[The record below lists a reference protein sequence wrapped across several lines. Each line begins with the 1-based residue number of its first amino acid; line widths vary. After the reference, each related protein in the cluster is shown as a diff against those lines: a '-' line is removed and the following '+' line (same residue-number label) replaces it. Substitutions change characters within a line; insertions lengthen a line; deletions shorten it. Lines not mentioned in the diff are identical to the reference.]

1 MKKNASSKILLSL
14 GVATLLYSSAF
25 AQEINLTE
33 SSDVGNYFE
42 ENGKDIN
49 LKNPDKYKGQDL
61 NIKMGVWDLPNDDY
75 DSADYRLNID
85 IGKNNTLSF
94 THNNGQ
100 NPAYVTNLNATA
112 KEVKTTDIVLQA
124 FAPSVINGDLTMTS
138 SGGEAI
144 TEDEKKGSGI
154 ILYNGAVEGKS
165 ANGSLT
171 INGNFTAD
179 KTLFATYGNFVKVNG
194 TANLKNSNFG
204 LMKRSYTDLEANNVV
219 MVQAK
224 DFNENILKANNN
236 AGALLLKFA
245 SDYISTDVQG
255 KDPLEAGTIIDISD
269 EDKYGDGEK
278 GLVDYKLSV
287 QNCGGNKCLVDYKLS
302 VQNCGGNKCLVIN
315 GGATAAAKD
324 KLVQLQVDI
333 DAIDK
338 LLKNEFDFSQD
349 EEWTKAKEAL
359 EKQKTELEQLKQEA
373 EKNGG
378 KIDDE
383 KYIDLVNKNSN
394 LNLSANDKASILA
407 LRSITEQLGSIGAD
421 LASREGVKLALDIK
435 KDTDN
440 TGKSVSNL
448 NSASSAVNTTM
459 NISNDVSIG
468 SRVAMLNNPFG
479 TYASKMNGLK
489 FAALDSDMR
498 PSYVNEYTNSV
509 WANAFGGA
517 NIIDGD
523 SGAMYGATIG
533 VDKQANDDVLWGTYF
548 TYANAKIKDNNLEQK
563 SDNFQLGMY
572 STINVAPQWELNL
585 KAYAQV
591 SPTKQDNVQT
601 DGAYN
606 SDYTS
611 KFLGLSANAGRVF
624 DFSDNT
630 LFIKPFAGVNYY
642 FSYTPSHTENGAI
655 AKDIDSMKNNSV
667 SVEVGAEFRKYMNE
681 NSYIFVTP
689 KIEQFVINSGDDYTA
704 NLAVN
709 NAFFTSIEANN
720 KKKTYGQIIVG
731 GNVDFTNQLSM
742 NLGFGAKQILA
753 GKVDNKN
760 ETYLSGQVGLK
771 YKF

>member
-14 GVATLLYSSAF
+14 GVATLLYSGAF
-25 AQEINLTE
+25 AEEINLAQ
-33 SSDVGNYFE
+33 SSDIGKYFE

-49 LKNPDKYKGQDL
+49 LKNPDNYKGKDL
-61 NIKMGVWDLPNDDY
+61 SIKMGIGDLPSDGY

-94 THNNGQ
+94 THNNNQ
-100 NPAYVTNLNATA
+100 EPAYVTNLNATA
-112 KEVKTTDIVLQA
+112 KEVKTTDIILQA
-124 FAPSVINGDLTMTS
+124 FAPSVINGDLTMTG
-138 SGGEAI
+138 SGKEAI

-154 ILYNGAVEGKS
+154 ILYNGAGETQS

-194 TANLKNSNFG
+194 TANLTNSNFG
-204 LMKRSYTDLEANNVV
+204 LIKRSYTDLEANNVV

-224 DFNENILKANNN
+224 DFNEDILKAKNN
-236 AGALLLKFA
+236 AGALLVKFLN
-245 SDYISTDVQG
+245 DYVSTDLHG
-255 KDPLEAGTIIDISD
+255 KDELETGAVIDISD
-269 EDKYGDGEK
+269 EEKYGDGEK

-287 QNCGGNKCLVDYKLS
+287 QNCGGNKCLV
-302 VQNCGGNKCLVIN
+302 VN

-324 KLVQLQVDI
+324 KLTQLKVDI
-333 DAIDK
+333 DTIDK
-338 LLKNEFDFSQD
+338 LLKNEFDSDQD
-349 EEWTKAKEAL
+349 EEWAKAKEAL
-359 EKQKTELEQLKQEA
+359 EKQKTELEQLKKEAQE
-373 EKNGG
+373 NGG

-394 LNLSANDKASILA
+394 LNLSANDKASILV

-421 LASREGVKLALDIK
+421 LASREGVKLALQIK

-479 TYASKMNGLK
+479 TYASKMNDLK

-498 PSYVNEYTNSV
+498 PNYVNEYTNSV

-523 SGAMYGATIG
+523 SGAMYGATVG
-533 VDKQANDDVLWGTYF
+533 VDKQANDDVLWGAYF

-591 SPTKQDNVQT
+591 SPTKQDNIQT

-630 LFIKPFAGVNYY
+630 LFIKPFAGINYY

-689 KIEQFVINSGDDYTA
+689 KIEQFVINRGDDYIA
-704 NLAVN
+704 NLAIN
-709 NAFFTSIEANN
+709 NAFFTSVEANN

-731 GNVDFTNQLSM
+731 GNIDFTNQLSM

>member
-14 GVATLLYSSAF
+14 GVATLLYSGAF
-25 AQEINLTE
+25 AQEINLAG
-33 SSDVGNYFE
+33 SSDIGKYFE

-94 THNNGQ
+94 THNNDQ
-100 NPAYVTNLNATA
+100 NPVYVTNLNATA

-124 FAPSVINGDLTMTS
+124 SAPSVINGNLTMTS
-138 SGGEAI
+138 SGGGAI

-154 ILYNGAVEGKS
+154 ILYNGNGAVEGKS

-179 KTLFATYGNFVKVNG
+179 KTLFAAYGNFVKVNG
-194 TANLKNSNFG
+194 TANLTNSNFG

-219 MVQAK
+219 IVQAK

-245 SDYISTDVQG
+245 GDYISTDVQG
-255 KDPLEAGTIIDISD
+255 KDPLEALTIIDISD

-278 GLVDYKLSV
+278 G
-287 QNCGGNKCLVDYKLS
+287 LVDYKLS

-333 DAIDK
+333 DTIDK
-338 LLKNEFDFSQD
+338 LLKNEFDSNQG
-349 EEWTKAKEAL
+349 EEWEQAKETLKKQQAELQTML
-359 EKQKTELEQLKQEA
+359 EEA
-373 EKNGG
+373 KKNGG

-383 KYIDLVNKNSN
+383 KYIDLVNKNLN

-523 SGAMYGATIG
+523 SGAMYGATVG
-533 VDKQANDDVLWGTYF
+533 VDKQANDDVLWGAYF

-591 SPTKQDNVQT
+591 SPTKQDNVQI

-709 NAFFTSIEANN
+709 NAFFTSVEANN

>member
-25 AQEINLTE
+25 AQEINLTQ
-33 SSDVGNYFE
+33 SSDIGNYFE

-61 NIKMGVWDLPNDDY
+61 NIKMGVWDLPDDY
-75 DSADYRLNID
+75 DSDDYRLNID

-94 THNNGQ
+94 THNNDQ
-100 NPAYVTNLNATA
+100 NPVYVTNLNATA

-124 FAPSVINGDLTMTS
+124 FAPSVINGNLTMTS
-138 SGGEAI
+138 SGAETI

-154 ILYNGAVEGKS
+154 ILYNGNGAVEGKS

-179 KTLFATYGNFVKVNG
+179 KTLFAAYGNFVKVNG
-194 TANLKNSNFG
+194 TANLTNSNFG

-219 MVQAK
+219 IVQAK

-245 SDYISTDVQG
+245 GDYISTDVQG
-255 KDPLEAGTIIDISD
+255 KDPLEAVTIIDISD

-278 GLVDYKLSV
+278 G
-287 QNCGGNKCLVDYKLS
+287 LVDYKLS

-333 DAIDK
+333 DTIDK
-338 LLKNEFDFSQD
+338 LLKNEFDSSQG
-349 EEWTKAKEAL
+349 EEWEQAKETLKKQQAEIQTML
-359 EKQKTELEQLKQEA
+359 EEA
-373 EKNGG
+373 KKNGG

-523 SGAMYGATIG
+523 SGAMYGATVG
-533 VDKQANDDVLWGTYF
+533 VDKQANDDVLWGAYF

-591 SPTKQDNVQT
+591 SPTKQDNVQI

-709 NAFFTSIEANN
+709 NAFFTSVEANN

>member
-25 AQEINLTE
+25 AQEINLTQ

-100 NPAYVTNLNATA
+100 NPVYVTNLNATA

-124 FAPSVINGDLTMTS
+124 SAPSVINGNLTMTS
-138 SGGEAI
+138 SGAETI

-154 ILYNGAVEGKS
+154 ILYNGNGAVEGKS

-179 KTLFATYGNFVKVNG
+179 KTLFAAYGNFVKVNG
-194 TANLKNSNFG
+194 TANLTNSNFG

-219 MVQAK
+219 IVQAK

-245 SDYISTDVQG
+245 GDYISTDVQG
-255 KDPLEAGTIIDISD
+255 KDPLEAVTIIDISD

-278 GLVDYKLSV
+278 G
-287 QNCGGNKCLVDYKLS
+287 LVDYKLS

-333 DAIDK
+333 DTIDK
-338 LLKNEFDFSQD
+338 LLKNEFDSSQG
-349 EEWTKAKEAL
+349 EEWEQAKEAL
-359 EKQKTELEQLKQEA
+359 QEQKTEFEKLQQEA
-373 EKNGG
+373 MQNGG

-383 KYIDLVNKNSN
+383 KYIDLVNKNLN

-523 SGAMYGATIG
+523 SGAMYGATVG
-533 VDKQANDDVLWGTYF
+533 VDKQANDDVLWGAYF

-591 SPTKQDNVQT
+591 SPTKQDNVQI

-709 NAFFTSIEANN
+709 NAFFTSVEANN

>member
-1 MKKNASSKILLSL
+1 MLSL

-25 AQEINLTE
+25 AQEINLTQ
-33 SSDVGNYFE
+33 SSDVGKYFE

-49 LKNPDKYKGQDL
+49 LKNPDQYKGQDL
-61 NIKMGVWDLPNDDY
+61 SIKMGVWDLPNDDY

-85 IGKNNTLSF
+85 IGKDNTLSF
-94 THNNGQ
+94 THNNKE

-124 FAPSVINGDLTMTS
+124 FAPSVINGNLTMTS
-138 SGGEAI
+138 SGAGAI

-194 TANLKNSNFG
+194 TANLTNSNFG

-224 DFNENILKANNN
+224 DFNEDILKANNN

-245 SDYISTDVQG
+245 SDYISTSVQG
-255 KDPLEAGTIIDISD
+255 KDPLEAGTALDITD
-269 EDKYGDGEK
+269 DKY
-278 GLVDYKLSV
+278 S
-287 QNCGGNKCLVDYKLS
+287 GGLVDYKLS

-315 GGATAAAKD
+315 GGATAAAK
-324 KLVQLQVDI
+324 KLTNQIAVELEAITRII
-333 DAIDK
+333 DGLD
-338 LLKNEFDFSQD
+338 NEQ
-349 EEWTKAKEAL
+349 AKEAL
-359 EKQKTELEQLKQEA
+359 QEQKTELEQLKKEA

-383 KYIDLVNKNSN
+383 KYIDLVNKNLN

-523 SGAMYGATIG
+523 SGAMYGATVG
-533 VDKQANDDVLWGTYF
+533 VDKQANDDVLWGAYF

-572 STINVAPQWELNL
+572 STINIAPQWELNL

-591 SPTKQDNVQT
+591 SPTKQDNVQI

-709 NAFFTSIEANN
+709 NAFFTSVEANN

>member
-25 AQEINLTE
+25 AQEINLTQ
-33 SSDVGNYFE
+33 SSDIGNYFE

-94 THNNGQ
+94 THNNDQ
-100 NPAYVTNLNATA
+100 NPVYVTNLNATA

-124 FAPSVINGDLTMTS
+124 SAPSVINGNLTMTS
-138 SGGEAI
+138 SGGGAI

-154 ILYNGAVEGKS
+154 ILYNGNGAVEGKS

-171 INGNFTAD
+171 INGNFAAD
-179 KTLFATYGNFVKVNG
+179 KTLFAAYGNFVKVNG
-194 TANLKNSNFG
+194 TANLTNSNFG

-219 MVQAK
+219 IVQAK

-245 SDYISTDVQG
+245 GDYISTDVQG
-255 KDPLEAGTIIDISD
+255 KDPLEAATIIDISD

-278 GLVDYKLSV
+278 G
-287 QNCGGNKCLVDYKLS
+287 LVDYKLS

-333 DAIDK
+333 DTIDK
-338 LLKNEFDFSQD
+338 LLKNEFDSSQG
-349 EEWTKAKEAL
+349 EEWEQAKETLKKQQAEIQTML
-359 EKQKTELEQLKQEA
+359 EEA
-373 EKNGG
+373 KKNGG

-523 SGAMYGATIG
+523 SGAMYGATVG
-533 VDKQANDDVLWGTYF
+533 VDKQANDDVLWGAYF

-591 SPTKQDNVQT
+591 SPTKQDNVQI

-624 DFSDNT
+624 DLSDNT

-655 AKDIDSMKNNSV
+655 AKDINSMKNNSV

-709 NAFFTSIEANN
+709 NAFFTSVEANN

>member
-1 MKKNASSKILLSL
+1 MLSL

-25 AQEINLTE
+25 AQEINLTQ

-61 NIKMGVWDLPNDDY
+61 SIKMGVWDLPNDDY
-75 DSADYRLNID
+75 DSDDYRLNID

-100 NPAYVTNLNATA
+100 NPVYVTNLNATA

-124 FAPSVINGDLTMTS
+124 FAPSVINGNLTMTS
-138 SGGEAI
+138 SGAETI

-154 ILYNGAVEGKS
+154 ILYNGNGAVEGKS

-179 KTLFATYGNFVKVNG
+179 KTLFAAYGNFVKVNG
-194 TANLKNSNFG
+194 TANLTNSNFG

-219 MVQAK
+219 IVQAK

-245 SDYISTDVQG
+245 GDYISTDVQG
-255 KDPLEAGTIIDISD
+255 KDPLEAATIIDISD

-278 GLVDYKLSV
+278 G
-287 QNCGGNKCLVDYKLS
+287 LVDYKLS

-333 DAIDK
+333 DTIDK
-338 LLKNEFDFSQD
+338 LLKNEFDSSQG
-349 EEWTKAKEAL
+349 EEWEQAKETLKKQQAEIQTML
-359 EKQKTELEQLKQEA
+359 EEA
-373 EKNGG
+373 KKNGG

-383 KYIDLVNKNSN
+383 KYIDLVNKNLN

-523 SGAMYGATIG
+523 SGAMYGATVG

-591 SPTKQDNVQT
+591 SPTKQDNVQI

-709 NAFFTSIEANN
+709 NAFFTSVEANN

>member
-14 GVATLLYSSAF
+14 GVATLLYSGAF
-25 AQEINLTE
+25 AAEITFN
-33 SSDVGNYFE
+33 SDSDLNTHF
-42 ENGKDIN
+42 DIN
-49 LKNPDKYKGQDL
+49 EKDNVATFKNENYKNQDL
-61 NIKMGVWDLPNDDY
+61 TFKINTLAFDDAPE
-75 DSADYRLNID
+75 DAKINID
-85 IGKNNTLSF
+85 LGNNSLTLENTRNS
-94 THNNGQ
+94 GGE
-100 NPAYVTNLNATA
+100 TA
-112 KEVKTTDIVLQA
+112 ALVRNFNVDAKDFKTTDIGLSYFNA
-124 FAPSVINGDLTMTS
+124 GIINANFTMV
-138 SGGEAI
+138 
-144 TEDEKKGSGI
+144 GSGEDFDLDNI
-154 ILYNGAVEGKS
+154 DKNKASSLLIFNGSRENTNDTV
-165 ANGSLT
+165 NGSLT
-171 INGNFTAD
+171 VNGDFS
-179 KTLFATYGNFVKVNG
+179 ATNSAIVSMKSDTFKVNG
-194 TANLKNSNFG
+194 TATIEKSGLGFLSQSYSNLDVNDFIA
-204 LMKRSYTDLEANNVV
+204 LR
-219 MVQAK
+219 AK
-224 DFNENILKANNN
+224 DIKTDKLNDETN
-236 AGALLLKFA
+236 AGALILKSASSYIDESLLNDDDYVA
-245 SDYISTDVQG
+245 SLDVT
-255 KDPLEAGTIIDISD
+255 A
-269 EDKYGDGEK
+269 EDNKYGGVF
-278 GLVDYKLSV
+278 VDYKLSLK
-287 QNCGGNKCLVDYKLS
+287 NCGGD
-302 VQNCGGNKCLVIN
+302 KCLVIN
-315 GGATAAAKD
+315 GGATAAAK
-324 KLVQLQVDI
+324 KLTNQIAVDLEAITRII
-333 DAIDK
+333 DGLD
-338 LLKNEFDFSQD
+338 NEQ
-349 EEWTKAKEAL
+349 AKEAL
-359 EKQKTELEQLKQEA
+359 QEQKTELEQLKQEA

-448 NSASSAVNTTM
+448 NSASSVVNTTM

-523 SGAMYGATIG
+523 SGAMYGATVG

-572 STINVAPQWELNL
+572 STINIAPQWELNL

-591 SPTKQDNVQT
+591 SPTKQDNVQI

-624 DFSDNT
+624 DLSDNT

-709 NAFFTSIEANN
+709 NAFFTSVEANN

>member
-14 GVATLLYSSAF
+14 GVATLLYSGAF
-25 AQEINLTE
+25 AAEITFN
-33 SSDVGNYFE
+33 SDSDLNTHF
-42 ENGKDIN
+42 DIN
-49 LKNPDKYKGQDL
+49 EKDNVATFKNENYKNQDL
-61 NIKMGVWDLPNDDY
+61 TFKINTLAFDDAPE
-75 DSADYRLNID
+75 DAKINID
-85 IGKNNTLSF
+85 LGNNSLTLENTRNS
-94 THNNGQ
+94 GGE
-100 NPAYVTNLNATA
+100 TA
-112 KEVKTTDIVLQA
+112 ALVRNFNVDAKDFKTTDIGLSYFNA
-124 FAPSVINGDLTMTS
+124 GIINANFTMV
-138 SGGEAI
+138 
-144 TEDEKKGSGI
+144 GSGEDFDLDNI
-154 ILYNGAVEGKS
+154 DKNKASSLLIFNGSRENTNDTV
-165 ANGSLT
+165 NGSLT
-171 INGNFTAD
+171 VNGDFS
-179 KTLFATYGNFVKVNG
+179 ATNSAIVSMKSDTFKVNG
-194 TANLKNSNFG
+194 TATIEKSGLGFLSQSYSNL
-204 LMKRSYTDLEANNVV
+204 DANDFIVLR
-219 MVQAK
+219 AK
-224 DFNENILKANNN
+224 DIKTDKLNDETN
-236 AGALLLKFA
+236 AGALILKSASSYIDESLLNGDDYVA
-245 SDYISTDVQG
+245 SLDVT
-255 KDPLEAGTIIDISD
+255 A
-269 EDKYGDGEK
+269 EDNKYGGVF
-278 GLVDYKLSV
+278 VDYKLSLK
-287 QNCGGNKCLVDYKLS
+287 NCGGD
-302 VQNCGGNKCLVIN
+302 KCLVIN
-315 GGATAAAKD
+315 GGATAAAK
-324 KLVQLQVDI
+324 KLTNQIAVDLEAITRII
-333 DAIDK
+333 DGLD
-338 LLKNEFDFSQD
+338 NEQ
-349 EEWTKAKEAL
+349 AKEAL
-359 EKQKTELEQLKQEA
+359 QEQKTELEKLQQEA
-373 EKNGG
+373 MQNGG

-523 SGAMYGATIG
+523 SGAMYGATVG
-533 VDKQANDDVLWGTYF
+533 VDKQANDDVLWGAYF

-572 STINVAPQWELNL
+572 STINIAPQWELNL

-591 SPTKQDNVQT
+591 SPTKQDNVQI

-709 NAFFTSIEANN
+709 NAFFTSVEANN

>member
-25 AQEINLTE
+25 AQEINLTQ
-33 SSDVGNYFE
+33 SSDIGNYFE

-100 NPAYVTNLNATA
+100 NPVYVTNLNATA

-124 FAPSVINGDLTMTS
+124 SAPSVINGDLTMTS
-138 SGGEAI
+138 SGGGAI

-154 ILYNGAVEGKS
+154 ILYNGNGAVEGKS

-171 INGNFTAD
+171 INGNFAAD
-179 KTLFATYGNFVKVNG
+179 KTLFAAYGNFVKVNG
-194 TANLKNSNFG
+194 TANLTNSNFG

-219 MVQAK
+219 IVQAK

-245 SDYISTDVQG
+245 GDYISTDVQG
-255 KDPLEAGTIIDISD
+255 KDPLEAVTIIDISD

-278 GLVDYKLSV
+278 G
-287 QNCGGNKCLVDYKLS
+287 LVDYKLS

-333 DAIDK
+333 DTIDK
-338 LLKNEFDFSQD
+338 LLKNEFDSSQG
-349 EEWTKAKEAL
+349 EEWEQAKETLKKQQAELQTML
-359 EKQKTELEQLKQEA
+359 EEA
-373 EKNGG
+373 KKNGG

-383 KYIDLVNKNSN
+383 KYIDLVNKNLN

-523 SGAMYGATIG
+523 SGAMYGATVG
-533 VDKQANDDVLWGTYF
+533 VDKQANDDVLWGAYF

-591 SPTKQDNVQT
+591 SPTKQDNVQI

-709 NAFFTSIEANN
+709 NAFFTSVEANN

>member
-14 GVATLLYSSAF
+14 GVATLLYSGAF
-25 AQEINLTE
+25 AAEITFN
-33 SSDVGNYFE
+33 SDSDLNTHF
-42 ENGKDIN
+42 DIN
-49 LKNPDKYKGQDL
+49 EKDNVATFKNENYKNQDL
-61 NIKMGVWDLPNDDY
+61 TFKINTLAFDDAHE
-75 DSADYRLNID
+75 DAKINID
-85 IGKNNTLSF
+85 LGNNSLTLENTRNS
-94 THNNGQ
+94 GGE
-100 NPAYVTNLNATA
+100 TA
-112 KEVKTTDIVLQA
+112 ALVRNFNVDAKDFKTTDIGLSYFNA
-124 FAPSVINGDLTMTS
+124 GIINANFTMV
-138 SGGEAI
+138 
-144 TEDEKKGSGI
+144 GSGEDFDLDNI
-154 ILYNGAVEGKS
+154 DKNKASSLLIFNGSRENTNDTV
-165 ANGSLT
+165 NGSLT
-171 INGNFTAD
+171 VNGDFS
-179 KTLFATYGNFVKVNG
+179 ATNSAIVSMKSDTFKVNG
-194 TANLKNSNFG
+194 TATIEKSGLGFLSQSYSNLDVNDFIA
-204 LMKRSYTDLEANNVV
+204 LR
-219 MVQAK
+219 AK
-224 DFNENILKANNN
+224 DIKTDKLNDETN
-236 AGALLLKFA
+236 AGALILKSASSYIDESLLNDDDYVA
-245 SDYISTDVQG
+245 SLDVT
-255 KDPLEAGTIIDISD
+255 A
-269 EDKYGDGEK
+269 EDNKYGGVF
-278 GLVDYKLSV
+278 VDYKLSLK
-287 QNCGGNKCLVDYKLS
+287 NCGGD
-302 VQNCGGNKCLVIN
+302 KCLVIN
-315 GGATAAAKD
+315 GGATAAAK
-324 KLVQLQVDI
+324 KLTNQIAVDLEAITRII
-333 DAIDK
+333 DGLD
-338 LLKNEFDFSQD
+338 NEQ
-349 EEWTKAKEAL
+349 AKEAL
-359 EKQKTELEQLKQEA
+359 QEQKTELEQLKQEA

-523 SGAMYGATIG
+523 SGAMYGATVG

-591 SPTKQDNVQT
+591 SPTKQDNVQI

-624 DFSDNT
+624 DLSDNT

-709 NAFFTSIEANN
+709 NAFFTSVEANN

>member
-25 AQEINLTE
+25 AQEINLTQ

-100 NPAYVTNLNATA
+100 NPVYVTNLNATA
-112 KEVKTTDIVLQA
+112 KEVETTDIVLQA
-124 FAPSVINGDLTMTS
+124 SAPSVINGNLTMTS
-138 SGGEAI
+138 SGAETI

-154 ILYNGAVEGKS
+154 ILYNGNGAVEGKS

-179 KTLFATYGNFVKVNG
+179 KTLFAAYGNFVKVNG
-194 TANLKNSNFG
+194 TANLTNSNFG

-219 MVQAK
+219 IVQAK

-245 SDYISTDVQG
+245 GDYISTDVQG
-255 KDPLEAGTIIDISD
+255 KDPLEAITIIDISD

-278 GLVDYKLSV
+278 G
-287 QNCGGNKCLVDYKLS
+287 LVDYKLS

-333 DAIDK
+333 DTIDK
-338 LLKNEFDFSQD
+338 LLKNEFDSSQG
-349 EEWTKAKEAL
+349 EEWEQAKETLKKQQAKIQTML
-359 EKQKTELEQLKQEA
+359 EEA
-373 EKNGG
+373 KKNGG

-383 KYIDLVNKNSN
+383 KYIDLVNKNLN

-523 SGAMYGATIG
+523 SGAMYGATVG
-533 VDKQANDDVLWGTYF
+533 VDKQANDDVLWGAYF

-591 SPTKQDNVQT
+591 SPTKQDNVQI

-709 NAFFTSIEANN
+709 NAFFTSVEANN

>member
-14 GVATLLYSSAF
+14 GVATLLYSGAF
-25 AQEINLTE
+25 AEEINLTQ
-33 SSDVGNYFE
+33 SSDIGKYFE

-49 LKNPDKYKGQDL
+49 LKNPDDYKGKDL
-61 NIKMGVWDLPNDDY
+61 SIKMGIGDLPSDDY

-94 THNNGQ
+94 THNNNQ
-100 NPAYVTNLNATA
+100 EPAYVTNLNTTA
-112 KEVKTTDIVLQA
+112 KEVKTTDIILQA

-138 SGGEAI
+138 SGKEAI
-144 TEDEKKGSGI
+144 TQDEEKGSGI
-154 ILYNGAVEGKS
+154 ILYNGAGETQS

-179 KTLFATYGNFVKVNG
+179 KTLFAIYGNFVKVNG
-194 TANLKNSNFG
+194 IANLTNSNFG
-204 LMKRSYTDLEANNVV
+204 LIKRSYTDLEANNVI

-236 AGALLLKFA
+236 AGALLLKFLN
-245 SDYISTDVQG
+245 DYVSTDLHG
-255 KDPLEAGTIIDISD
+255 KDELETGTVIDISD
-269 EDKYGDGEK
+269 EDKYSDGEK

-287 QNCGGNKCLVDYKLS
+287 QNCGGNKCLV
-302 VQNCGGNKCLVIN
+302 VN

-333 DAIDK
+333 DTIDK
-338 LLKNEFDFSQD
+338 LLKNEFDSDQD
-349 EEWTKAKEAL
+349 EEWEQAKKALQEQKEYLTK
-359 EKQKTELEQLKQEA
+359 LKQEA
-373 EKNGG
+373 MQNGG

-383 KYIDLVNKNSN
+383 KYIDLVNKNLN

-421 LASREGVKLALDIK
+421 LASREGVKLALQIK
-435 KDTDN
+435 KNTDN

-523 SGAMYGATIG
+523 SGAMYGATVG
-533 VDKQANDDVLWGTYF
+533 VDKQANDNALWGAYF

-591 SPTKQDNVQT
+591 SPTKQDNV
-601 DGAYN
+601 
-606 SDYTS
+606 
-611 KFLGLSANAGRVF
+611 
-624 DFSDNT
+624 
-630 LFIKPFAGVNYY
+630 
-642 FSYTPSHTENGAI
+642 
-655 AKDIDSMKNNSV
+655 
-667 SVEVGAEFRKYMNE
+667 
-681 NSYIFVTP
+681 
-689 KIEQFVINSGDDYTA
+689 
-704 NLAVN
+704 
-709 NAFFTSIEANN
+709 
-720 KKKTYGQIIVG
+720 
-731 GNVDFTNQLSM
+731 
-742 NLGFGAKQILA
+742 
-753 GKVDNKN
+753 
-760 ETYLSGQVGLK
+760 
-771 YKF
+771 

>member
-14 GVATLLYSSAF
+14 GVATLLYSGAF
-25 AQEINLTE
+25 AAEITFN
-33 SSDVGNYFE
+33 SDSDLNTHF
-42 ENGKDIN
+42 DIN
-49 LKNPDKYKGQDL
+49 EKDNVATFKNENYKNQDL
-61 NIKMGVWDLPNDDY
+61 TFKINTLAFEDAHEDAKI
-75 DSADYRLNID
+75 NID
-85 IGKNNTLSF
+85 LGNNSLTLENTRNS
-94 THNNGQ
+94 GGE
-100 NPAYVTNLNATA
+100 TA
-112 KEVKTTDIVLQA
+112 ALVRNFNVDAKDFKTTDIGLSYFNA
-124 FAPSVINGDLTMTS
+124 GIINANFTMV
-138 SGGEAI
+138 
-144 TEDEKKGSGI
+144 GSGEDFDLDNI
-154 ILYNGAVEGKS
+154 DKNKASSLLIFNGSRENTNDTV
-165 ANGSLT
+165 NGSLT
-171 INGNFTAD
+171 VNGDFS
-179 KTLFATYGNFVKVNG
+179 ATNSAIASMKSDTFKVNG
-194 TANLKNSNFG
+194 TATIEKSGLGFLSQSYSNL
-204 LMKRSYTDLEANNVV
+204 DANDFIVLR
-219 MVQAK
+219 AK
-224 DFNENILKANNN
+224 DIKTDKLNDETN
-236 AGALLLKFA
+236 AGALILKSASSYIDESLLNDDDYVA
-245 SDYISTDVQG
+245 SLDVT
-255 KDPLEAGTIIDISD
+255 A
-269 EDKYGDGEK
+269 EDNKYGGVF
-278 GLVDYKLSV
+278 VDYKLSLK
-287 QNCGGNKCLVDYKLS
+287 NCGGD
-302 VQNCGGNKCLVIN
+302 KCLVIN
-315 GGATAAAKD
+315 GGATAAAK
-324 KLVQLQVDI
+324 KLTNQIAVDLEAITRII
-333 DAIDK
+333 DD
-338 LLKNEFDFSQD
+338 LDNEQ
-349 EEWTKAKEAL
+349 AKETLKKQQAELQTML
-359 EKQKTELEQLKQEA
+359 EEA
-373 EKNGG
+373 KKNGG

-383 KYIDLVNKNSN
+383 KYIDLVNKNLN

-523 SGAMYGATIG
+523 SGAMYGATVG
-533 VDKQANDDVLWGTYF
+533 VDKQANDDVLWGAYF

-591 SPTKQDNVQT
+591 SPTKQDNVQI

-630 LFIKPFAGVNYY
+630 LFIKPFVRVNYY

-709 NAFFTSIEANN
+709 NAFFTSVEANN

>member
-25 AQEINLTE
+25 AQEINLTQ

-42 ENGKDIN
+42 ENGNDIN

-61 NIKMGVWDLPNDDY
+61 SIKMGVWDLPNDDY

-100 NPAYVTNLNATA
+100 NPVYVTNLNATA

-124 FAPSVINGDLTMTS
+124 SAPSVINGNLTMTS
-138 SGGEAI
+138 SGAETI

-154 ILYNGAVEGKS
+154 ILYNGNGAVEGKS

-179 KTLFATYGNFVKVNG
+179 KTLFAAYGNFVKVNG
-194 TANLKNSNFG
+194 TANLTNSNFG

-219 MVQAK
+219 IVQAK

-245 SDYISTDVQG
+245 GDYISTDVQG
-255 KDPLEAGTIIDISD
+255 KDPLEAVTIIDISD

-278 GLVDYKLSV
+278 G
-287 QNCGGNKCLVDYKLS
+287 LVDYKLS

-333 DAIDK
+333 DSIDK
-338 LLKNEFDFSQD
+338 LLKNEFDSSQD
-349 EEWTKAKEAL
+349 EEWKQAKEAL
-359 EKQKTELEQLKQEA
+359 EKQKTELEKLQQEA
-373 EKNGG
+373 MQNGG

-383 KYIDLVNKNSN
+383 KYIDLVNKNLN

-523 SGAMYGATIG
+523 SGAMYGATVG
-533 VDKQANDDVLWGTYF
+533 VDKQANDDVLWGAYF

-591 SPTKQDNVQT
+591 SPTKQDNVQI

-630 LFIKPFAGVNYY
+630 LFIKPFVGVNYY

-709 NAFFTSIEANN
+709 NAFFTSVEANN

>member
-14 GVATLLYSSAF
+14 GVATLLYSGAF
-25 AQEINLTE
+25 AAEITFN
-33 SSDVGNYFE
+33 SDSDLNTHF
-42 ENGKDIN
+42 DIN
-49 LKNPDKYKGQDL
+49 EKDNVATFKNENYKNQDL
-61 NIKMGVWDLPNDDY
+61 TFKINTLAFEDAHEDAKI
-75 DSADYRLNID
+75 NID
-85 IGKNNTLSF
+85 LGNNSLTLENTRNS
-94 THNNGQ
+94 GGE
-100 NPAYVTNLNATA
+100 TA
-112 KEVKTTDIVLQA
+112 ALVRNFNVDAKDFKTTDIGLSYFNA
-124 FAPSVINGDLTMTS
+124 GIINANFTMV
-138 SGGEAI
+138 
-144 TEDEKKGSGI
+144 GSGEDFDLDNI
-154 ILYNGAVEGKS
+154 DKNKASSLLIFNGSRENTNDTV
-165 ANGSLT
+165 NGSLT
-171 INGNFTAD
+171 VNGDFS
-179 KTLFATYGNFVKVNG
+179 ATNSAIASMKSDTFKVNG
-194 TANLKNSNFG
+194 TATIEKSGLGFLSQSYSNL
-204 LMKRSYTDLEANNVV
+204 DANDFIVLR
-219 MVQAK
+219 AK
-224 DFNENILKANNN
+224 DIKTDKLNDETN
-236 AGALLLKFA
+236 AGALILKSASSYIDESLLNDDDYVA
-245 SDYISTDVQG
+245 SLDVT
-255 KDPLEAGTIIDISD
+255 A
-269 EDKYGDGEK
+269 EDNKYGGVF
-278 GLVDYKLSV
+278 VDYKLSLK
-287 QNCGGNKCLVDYKLS
+287 NCGGD
-302 VQNCGGNKCLVIN
+302 KCLVIN
-315 GGATAAAKD
+315 GGATAAAK
-324 KLVQLQVDI
+324 KLTNQIAVDLEAITRII
-333 DAIDK
+333 DD
-338 LLKNEFDFSQD
+338 LDNEQ
-349 EEWTKAKEAL
+349 AKETLKKQQAELQTML
-359 EKQKTELEQLKQEA
+359 EEA
-373 EKNGG
+373 MQNGG

-383 KYIDLVNKNSN
+383 KYIDLVNKNLN

-523 SGAMYGATIG
+523 SGAMYGATVG
-533 VDKQANDDVLWGTYF
+533 VDKQANDDVLWGAYF

-591 SPTKQDNVQT
+591 SPTKQDNVQI

-709 NAFFTSIEANN
+709 NAFFTSVEANN

>member
-25 AQEINLTE
+25 AQEINLTQ

-61 NIKMGVWDLPNDDY
+61 SIKMGVWDLPNDDY

-100 NPAYVTNLNATA
+100 NPVYVTNLNATA

-124 FAPSVINGDLTMTS
+124 SAPSVINGNLTMTS
-138 SGGEAI
+138 SGAETI

-154 ILYNGAVEGKS
+154 ILYNGNGAVEGKS

-179 KTLFATYGNFVKVNG
+179 KTLFAAYGNFVKVNG
-194 TANLKNSNFG
+194 TANLTNSNFG

-219 MVQAK
+219 IVQAK

-236 AGALLLKFA
+236 AGALFLKFA
-245 SDYISTDVQG
+245 GDYISTDVQG
-255 KDPLEAGTIIDISD
+255 KDPLEAVTIIDISN

-278 GLVDYKLSV
+278 G
-287 QNCGGNKCLVDYKLS
+287 LVDYKLS

-333 DAIDK
+333 DTIDK
-338 LLKNEFDFSQD
+338 LLKNEFDSSQG
-349 EEWTKAKEAL
+349 EEWEQAKETLKKQQAEIQTML
-359 EKQKTELEQLKQEA
+359 EEA
-373 EKNGG
+373 KKNGG

-383 KYIDLVNKNSN
+383 KYIDLVNKNLN

-523 SGAMYGATIG
+523 SGAMYGATVG
-533 VDKQANDDVLWGTYF
+533 VDKQANDDVLWGAYF

-591 SPTKQDNVQT
+591 SPTKQDNVQI

-709 NAFFTSIEANN
+709 NAFFTSVEANN

>member
-14 GVATLLYSSAF
+14 GVATLLYSGAF
-25 AQEINLTE
+25 AAEITFN
-33 SSDVGNYFE
+33 SDSDLNTHF
-42 ENGKDIN
+42 DIN
-49 LKNPDKYKGQDL
+49 EKDNVATFKNENYKNQDL
-61 NIKMGVWDLPNDDY
+61 TFKINTLAFEDAHEDAKI
-75 DSADYRLNID
+75 NID
-85 IGKNNTLSF
+85 LGNNSLTLENTRNS
-94 THNNGQ
+94 GGE
-100 NPAYVTNLNATA
+100 TA
-112 KEVKTTDIVLQA
+112 ALVRNFNVDAKDFKTTDIGLSYFNA
-124 FAPSVINGDLTMTS
+124 GIINANFTMV
-138 SGGEAI
+138 
-144 TEDEKKGSGI
+144 GSGEDFDLDNI
-154 ILYNGAVEGKS
+154 DKNKASSLLIFNGSRENTNDTV
-165 ANGSLT
+165 NGSLT
-171 INGNFTAD
+171 VNGDFS
-179 KTLFATYGNFVKVNG
+179 ATNSAIVSMKSDTFKVNG
-194 TANLKNSNFG
+194 TATIEKSGLGFLSQSYSNLDVNDFIA
-204 LMKRSYTDLEANNVV
+204 LR
-219 MVQAK
+219 AK
-224 DFNENILKANNN
+224 DIKTDKLNDETN
-236 AGALLLKFA
+236 AGALILKTASSYINENLLNGDDSIA
-245 SDYISTDVQG
+245 YLDV
-255 KDPLEAGTIIDISD
+255 TD
-269 EDKYGDGEK
+269 EDNKYGGVF
-278 GLVDYKLSV
+278 VDYKLSLK
-287 QNCGGNKCLVDYKLS
+287 NCGGD
-302 VQNCGGNKCLVIN
+302 KCLVIN
-315 GGATAAAKD
+315 GGATAAAK
-324 KLVQLQVDI
+324 KLTNQIAVDLEAITRII
-333 DAIDK
+333 DD
-338 LLKNEFDFSQD
+338 LDNEQ
-349 EEWTKAKEAL
+349 AKEAL
-359 EKQKTELEQLKQEA
+359 EKQKTELQTMLEEA

-523 SGAMYGATIG
+523 SGAMYGATVG
-533 VDKQANDDVLWGTYF
+533 VDKQANDDVLWGAYF

-591 SPTKQDNVQT
+591 SPTKQDNVQI

-709 NAFFTSIEANN
+709 NAFFTSVEANN

>member
-25 AQEINLTE
+25 AQEINLTQ

-94 THNNGQ
+94 THNNDQ
-100 NPAYVTNLNATA
+100 NPVYVTNLNATA

-124 FAPSVINGDLTMTS
+124 SAPSVINGNLTMTS
-138 SGGEAI
+138 SGAETI

-154 ILYNGAVEGKS
+154 ILYNGNGAVEGKS

-179 KTLFATYGNFVKVNG
+179 KTLFAAYGNFVKVNG
-194 TANLKNSNFG
+194 TANLTNSNFG

-219 MVQAK
+219 IVQAK

-245 SDYISTDVQG
+245 GDYISTDVQG
-255 KDPLEAGTIIDISD
+255 KDPLEAATIIDISD

-278 GLVDYKLSV
+278 G
-287 QNCGGNKCLVDYKLS
+287 LVDYKLS

-333 DAIDK
+333 DTIDK
-338 LLKNEFDFSQD
+338 LLKHEFDSSQG
-349 EEWTKAKEAL
+349 EEWEQAKEAL
-359 EKQKTELEQLKQEA
+359 QEQKTELEKLQQEA
-373 EKNGG
+373 MQNGG

-383 KYIDLVNKNSN
+383 KYIDLVNKNLN

-523 SGAMYGATIG
+523 SGAMYGATVG
-533 VDKQANDDVLWGTYF
+533 VDKQANDDVLWGAYF

-591 SPTKQDNVQT
+591 SPTKQDNVQI

-709 NAFFTSIEANN
+709 NAFFTSVEANN

>member
-25 AQEINLTE
+25 AQEINLTQ

-61 NIKMGVWDLPNDDY
+61 SIKMGVWDLPNDDY

-100 NPAYVTNLNATA
+100 NPVYVTNLNATA

-124 FAPSVINGDLTMTS
+124 SAPSVINGNLTMTS
-138 SGGEAI
+138 SGAGTI

-154 ILYNGAVEGKS
+154 ILYNGNGAVEGKS

-179 KTLFATYGNFVKVNG
+179 KTLFAAYGNFVKVNG
-194 TANLKNSNFG
+194 TANLTNSNFG

-219 MVQAK
+219 IVQAK

-245 SDYISTDVQG
+245 GDYISTDVQG
-255 KDPLEAGTIIDISD
+255 KDPLEAATIIDISD

-278 GLVDYKLSV
+278 G
-287 QNCGGNKCLVDYKLS
+287 LVDYKLS

-333 DAIDK
+333 DTIDK
-338 LLKNEFDFSQD
+338 LLKNEFDSSQG
-349 EEWTKAKEAL
+349 EEWEQAKEAL
-359 EKQKTELEQLKQEA
+359 QEQKTKLEKLQQEA
-373 EKNGG
+373 MQNGG

-523 SGAMYGATIG
+523 SGAMYGATVG
-533 VDKQANDDVLWGTYF
+533 VDKQANDDVLWGAYF

-591 SPTKQDNVQT
+591 SPTKQDNVQI

-709 NAFFTSIEANN
+709 NAFFTSVEANN

>member
-25 AQEINLTE
+25 AQEINLTQ

-61 NIKMGVWDLPNDDY
+61 SIKMGVWDLPDDY
-75 DSADYRLNID
+75 DSDDYRLNID

-100 NPAYVTNLNATA
+100 NPVYVTNLNATA

-124 FAPSVINGDLTMTS
+124 FAPSVINGNLTMTS
-138 SGGEAI
+138 SGGGAI

-179 KTLFATYGNFVKVNG
+179 KTLFAAYGNFVKVNG
-194 TANLKNSNFG
+194 TANLTNSNFG
-204 LMKRSYTDLEANNVV
+204 LMKHSYTDLEANNVV
-219 MVQAK
+219 IVQAK

-245 SDYISTDVQG
+245 GDYISTDVQG
-255 KDPLEAGTIIDISD
+255 KDPLEAATIIDISD

-278 GLVDYKLSV
+278 G
-287 QNCGGNKCLVDYKLS
+287 LVDYKLS

-333 DAIDK
+333 DTIDK
-338 LLKNEFDFSQD
+338 LLKNEFDSSQG
-349 EEWTKAKEAL
+349 EEWEQAKETLKKQQAEIQTML
-359 EKQKTELEQLKQEA
+359 EEA
-373 EKNGG
+373 KKNGG

-383 KYIDLVNKNSN
+383 KYIDLVNKNLN

-523 SGAMYGATIG
+523 SGAMYGATVG
-533 VDKQANDDVLWGTYF
+533 VDKQANDDVLWGAYF

-591 SPTKQDNVQT
+591 SPTKQDNVQI

-709 NAFFTSIEANN
+709 NAFFTSVEANN

>member
-14 GVATLLYSSAF
+14 GVTTLLYSGAF
-25 AQEINLTE
+25 AAEITFN
-33 SSDVGNYFE
+33 SDSDLNTHF
-42 ENGKDIN
+42 DIN
-49 LKNPDKYKGQDL
+49 EKDNVATFKNENYKNQDL
-61 NIKMGVWDLPNDDY
+61 TFKINTLAFDDAPE
-75 DSADYRLNID
+75 DAKINID
-85 IGKNNTLSF
+85 LGNNSLTLENTRNSS
-94 THNNGQ
+94 GE
-100 NPAYVTNLNATA
+100 TA
-112 KEVKTTDIVLQA
+112 ALVRNFNVDAKDFKTTDIGLSYFNA
-124 FAPSVINGDLTMTS
+124 GIINANFTMV
-138 SGGEAI
+138 
-144 TEDEKKGSGI
+144 GSGEDFDLDNI
-154 ILYNGAVEGKS
+154 DKNKASSLLIFNGSRENTNDTV
-165 ANGSLT
+165 NGSLT
-171 INGNFTAD
+171 VNGDFS
-179 KTLFATYGNFVKVNG
+179 ATNSAIVSMKSDTFKVNG
-194 TANLKNSNFG
+194 TATLKEAGLGFLSQSYSNLDVNDFIA
-204 LMKRSYTDLEANNVV
+204 LR
-219 MVQAK
+219 AK
-224 DFNENILKANNN
+224 DIKTDKLNDETN
-236 AGALLLKFA
+236 AGALILKSASSYIDESLLNGDDYVA
-245 SDYISTDVQG
+245 SLDVT
-255 KDPLEAGTIIDISD
+255 A
-269 EDKYGDGEK
+269 EDNKYGGVF
-278 GLVDYKLSV
+278 VDYKLSLK
-287 QNCGGNKCLVDYKLS
+287 NCGGD
-302 VQNCGGNKCLVIN
+302 KCLVIN
-315 GGATAAAKD
+315 GGATAAAK
-324 KLVQLQVDI
+324 KLTNQIAVDLEAITRII
-333 DAIDK
+333 DGLD
-338 LLKNEFDFSQD
+338 NEQ
-349 EEWTKAKEAL
+349 AKEAL
-359 EKQKTELEQLKQEA
+359 QEQKTELEQLKQEA

-383 KYIDLVNKNSN
+383 KYIDLVNKNLN

-523 SGAMYGATIG
+523 SGAMYGATVG
-533 VDKQANDDVLWGTYF
+533 VDKQANDDVLWGAYF

-709 NAFFTSIEANN
+709 NAFFTSVEANN

>member
-25 AQEINLTE
+25 AQEINLTQ
-33 SSDVGNYFE
+33 SSGVENYFE
-42 ENGKDIN
+42 ENGNDIN

-75 DSADYRLNID
+75 DSTDYRLNID

-94 THNNGQ
+94 THNNGE

-112 KEVKTTDIVLQA
+112 KEVKTTDIILQA
-124 FAPSVINGDLTMTS
+124 FAPSVINGNLTMTS
-138 SGGEAI
+138 SGGGTI

-154 ILYNGAVEGKS
+154 ILYNGTVEGKS

-194 TANLKNSNFG
+194 TANLTNSNFG

-219 MVQAK
+219 IVQVK

-287 QNCGGNKCLVDYKLS
+287 QNCGD
-302 VQNCGGNKCLVIN
+302 NKCLVIN

-333 DAIDK
+333 DTIDK
-338 LLKNEFDFSQD
+338 LLKNEFDSSQG
-349 EEWTKAKEAL
+349 EEWEQAKETLKKQQAELQTML
-359 EKQKTELEQLKQEA
+359 EEA
-373 EKNGG
+373 KKNGG

-383 KYIDLVNKNSN
+383 KYIDLVNKNLN

-440 TGKSVSNL
+440 TGKSVSNF

-523 SGAMYGATIG
+523 SGAMYGATVG

-572 STINVAPQWELNL
+572 STINIAPQWELNL

-591 SPTKQDNVQT
+591 SPTKQDNVQV

-709 NAFFTSIEANN
+709 NAFFTSVEANN

>member
-25 AQEINLTE
+25 AQEINLTQ

-94 THNNGQ
+94 THNNDQ
-100 NPAYVTNLNATA
+100 NPVYVTNLNATA
-112 KEVKTTDIVLQA
+112 KEVKTTDIVLEA
-124 FAPSVINGDLTMTS
+124 VAPSVINGNLTMTS
-138 SGGEAI
+138 SGGGAI

-154 ILYNGAVEGKS
+154 ILYNGNGAVEGKS

-171 INGNFTAD
+171 INGNFAAD
-179 KTLFATYGNFVKVNG
+179 KTLFAAYGNFVKVNG
-194 TANLKNSNFG
+194 TANLTNSNFG

-219 MVQAK
+219 IVQAK

-245 SDYISTDVQG
+245 GDYISTDVQG

-287 QNCGGNKCLVDYKLS
+287 QNCGGNKCLV
-302 VQNCGGNKCLVIN
+302 IN

-333 DAIDK
+333 DTIDK
-338 LLKNEFDFSQD
+338 LLKNEFDSNQG
-349 EEWTKAKEAL
+349 EEWEQAKETLKKQQAKIQTML
-359 EKQKTELEQLKQEA
+359 EEA
-373 EKNGG
+373 KKNGG

-383 KYIDLVNKNSN
+383 KYIDLVNKNLN

-533 VDKQANDDVLWGTYF
+533 VDKQANDDVLWGAYF

-591 SPTKQDNVQT
+591 SPTKQDNVQI

-709 NAFFTSIEANN
+709 NAFFTSVEANN

>member
-25 AQEINLTE
+25 AQEINLTQ

-94 THNNGQ
+94 THNNDQ
-100 NPAYVTNLNATA
+100 NPVYVTNLNATA

-124 FAPSVINGDLTMTS
+124 FAPSVINGNLTMTS
-138 SGGEAI
+138 SGAGAI
-144 TEDEKKGSGI
+144 TEDEQKGSGI
-154 ILYNGAVEGKS
+154 ILYNGVEGKS

-194 TANLKNSNFG
+194 TANLTNSNFG

-224 DFNENILKANNN
+224 DFNEDILKANNN

-245 SDYISTDVQG
+245 GDYISTDVQG
-255 KDPLEAGTIIDISD
+255 KDPLEAATIIDISD

-278 GLVDYKLSV
+278 G
-287 QNCGGNKCLVDYKLS
+287 LVDYKLS

-333 DAIDK
+333 DTIDK
-338 LLKNEFDFSQD
+338 LLKNEFDSSQG
-349 EEWTKAKEAL
+349 EEWEQAKETLKKQQAEIQTML
-359 EKQKTELEQLKQEA
+359 EEA
-373 EKNGG
+373 KKNGG

-383 KYIDLVNKNSN
+383 KYIDLVNKNLN

-523 SGAMYGATIG
+523 SGAMYGATVG
-533 VDKQANDDVLWGTYF
+533 VDKQANDDVLWGAYF

-591 SPTKQDNVQT
+591 SPTKQDNVQI

-709 NAFFTSIEANN
+709 NAFFTSVEANN

>member
-25 AQEINLTE
+25 AQEINLTQ
-33 SSDVGNYFE
+33 SSDIGNYFE

-61 NIKMGVWDLPNDDY
+61 NIKMGVWDLPDDY
-75 DSADYRLNID
+75 DSDDYRLNID

-100 NPAYVTNLNATA
+100 NPVYVTNLNATA

-124 FAPSVINGDLTMTS
+124 FAPSVINGNLTMTS
-138 SGGEAI
+138 SGAETI

-154 ILYNGAVEGKS
+154 ILYNGNGAVEGKS

-179 KTLFATYGNFVKVNG
+179 KTLFAAYGNFVKVNG
-194 TANLKNSNFG
+194 TANLTNSNFG
-204 LMKRSYTDLEANNVV
+204 LMKHSYTDLEANNVV
-219 MVQAK
+219 IVQAK

-245 SDYISTDVQG
+245 GDYISTDVQG
-255 KDPLEAGTIIDISD
+255 KDPLEAATIIDISD

-278 GLVDYKLSV
+278 G
-287 QNCGGNKCLVDYKLS
+287 LVDYKLS

-333 DAIDK
+333 DTIDK
-338 LLKNEFDFSQD
+338 LLKNEFDSSQG
-349 EEWTKAKEAL
+349 EEWEQAKEAL
-359 EKQKTELEQLKQEA
+359 QEQKTKLEKLQQEA
-373 EKNGG
+373 MQNGG

-523 SGAMYGATIG
+523 SGAMYGATVG
-533 VDKQANDDVLWGTYF
+533 VDKQANDDVLWGAYF

-591 SPTKQDNVQT
+591 SPTKQDNVQI

-709 NAFFTSIEANN
+709 NAFFTSVEANN

>member
-25 AQEINLTE
+25 AQEINLTQ

-94 THNNGQ
+94 THNNDQ
-100 NPAYVTNLNATA
+100 NPVYVTNLNATA

-124 FAPSVINGDLTMTS
+124 SAPSVINGNLTMTS
-138 SGGEAI
+138 SGGGAI

-154 ILYNGAVEGKS
+154 ILYNGNGAVEGKS

-179 KTLFATYGNFVKVNG
+179 KTLFAAYGNFVKVNG
-194 TANLKNSNFG
+194 TANLTNSNFG

-219 MVQAK
+219 IVQAK

-245 SDYISTDVQG
+245 GDYISTDVQG

-287 QNCGGNKCLVDYKLS
+287 QNCGGNKCLV
-302 VQNCGGNKCLVIN
+302 IN

-338 LLKNEFDFSQD
+338 LLKNEFDSSQG
-349 EEWTKAKEAL
+349 EEWEQAKETLKKQQAEIQTML
-359 EKQKTELEQLKQEA
+359 EEA
-373 EKNGG
+373 KKNGG

-383 KYIDLVNKNSN
+383 KYIDLVNKNLN

-523 SGAMYGATIG
+523 SGAMYGATVG
-533 VDKQANDDVLWGTYF
+533 VDKQANDDVLWGAYF

-591 SPTKQDNVQT
+591 SPTKQDNVQI

-709 NAFFTSIEANN
+709 NAFFTSVEANN

>member
-14 GVATLLYSSAF
+14 GVATLLYSGAF
-25 AQEINLTE
+25 AAEITFN
-33 SSDVGNYFE
+33 SDSDLNTHF
-42 ENGKDIN
+42 DIN
-49 LKNPDKYKGQDL
+49 EKDNVATFKNENYKNQDL
-61 NIKMGVWDLPNDDY
+61 TFKINTLAFDDAPE
-75 DSADYRLNID
+75 DAKINID
-85 IGKNNTLSF
+85 LGNNSLTLENTRSGSETAALVKNFN
-94 THNNGQ
+94 
-100 NPAYVTNLNATA
+100 VDA
-112 KEVKTTDIVLQA
+112 KDFKTTDIGLSYFNA
-124 FAPSVINGDLTMTS
+124 GIINANFTMV
-138 SGGEAI
+138 
-144 TEDEKKGSGI
+144 GSGKDFDLDNI
-154 ILYNGAVEGKS
+154 DKNKASSLLIFNGSRENTNDTV
-165 ANGSLT
+165 NGSLT
-171 INGNFTAD
+171 VNGDFS
-179 KTLFATYGNFVKVNG
+179 ATNSAIVSMKSDTFKVNG
-194 TANLKNSNFG
+194 TATLKEVGLGFLSQSYSNLDVNDFIA
-204 LMKRSYTDLEANNVV
+204 LR
-219 MVQAK
+219 AK
-224 DFNENILKANNN
+224 DIKTDKLNDETN
-236 AGALLLKFA
+236 AGALILKTASSYINENLLNGD
-245 SDYISTDVQG
+245 DYAAYLDVTDD
-255 KDPLEAGTIIDISD
+255 K
-269 EDKYGDGEK
+269 KYGGAF
-278 GLVDYKLSV
+278 VDYKLSLK
-287 QNCGGNKCLVDYKLS
+287 NCGGD
-302 VQNCGGNKCLVIN
+302 KCLVIN
-315 GGATAAAKD
+315 GGATAAAKN
-324 KLVQLQVDI
+324 LTNQIAVDLEAITRII
-333 DAIDK
+333 DGLD
-338 LLKNEFDFSQD
+338 NEQ
-349 EEWTKAKEAL
+349 AKEAL
-359 EKQKTELEQLKQEA
+359 QEQKTELEKLQQEA
-373 EKNGG
+373 MQNGG

-383 KYIDLVNKNSN
+383 KYIDLVNKNLN

-421 LASREGVKLALDIK
+421 LASREGVKLALQIK

-479 TYASKMNGLK
+479 TYASKINGLK

-523 SGAMYGATIG
+523 SGAMYGATVG
-533 VDKQANDDVLWGTYF
+533 VDKQANDDVLWGAYF

-572 STINVAPQWELNL
+572 STINIAPQWELNV

-591 SPTKQDNVQT
+591 SPTKQDNVQV

-709 NAFFTSIEANN
+709 NAFFTSVEANN

-753 GKVDNKN
+753 GRVDSKN

>member
-14 GVATLLYSSAF
+14 GVATLLYSGAF
-25 AQEINLTE
+25 AAEITFN
-33 SSDVGNYFE
+33 SDSDLNTHF
-42 ENGKDIN
+42 DIN
-49 LKNPDKYKGQDL
+49 EKDNVATFKNENYKNQDL
-61 NIKMGVWDLPNDDY
+61 TFKINTLAFDDAPE
-75 DSADYRLNID
+75 DAKINID
-85 IGKNNTLSF
+85 LGNNSLTLENTRNSS
-94 THNNGQ
+94 GE
-100 NPAYVTNLNATA
+100 TA
-112 KEVKTTDIVLQA
+112 ALVRNFNVDAKDFKTTDIGLSYFNA
-124 FAPSVINGDLTMTS
+124 GIINANFTMV
-138 SGGEAI
+138 
-144 TEDEKKGSGI
+144 GSGEDFDLDNI
-154 ILYNGAVEGKS
+154 DKNKASSLLIFNGSRENTNDTV
-165 ANGSLT
+165 NGSLT
-171 INGNFTAD
+171 VNGDFS
-179 KTLFATYGNFVKVNG
+179 ATNSAIVSMKSDTFKVNG
-194 TANLKNSNFG
+194 TATLKEAGLGFLSQSYSNLDVNDFIA
-204 LMKRSYTDLEANNVV
+204 LR
-219 MVQAK
+219 AK
-224 DFNENILKANNN
+224 DIKTDKLNDETN
-236 AGALLLKFA
+236 AGALILKSASSYIDESLLNGHDSIA
-245 SDYISTDVQG
+245 SLDVT
-255 KDPLEAGTIIDISD
+255 A
-269 EDKYGDGEK
+269 EDNKYGGVF
-278 GLVDYKLSV
+278 VDYKLSLK
-287 QNCGGNKCLVDYKLS
+287 NCGGD
-302 VQNCGGNKCLVIN
+302 KCLVIN
-315 GGATAAAKD
+315 GGATAAAK
-324 KLVQLQVDI
+324 KLTNQIAVDLEAITRII
-333 DAIDK
+333 DDY
-338 LLKNEFDFSQD
+338 LDNEQ
-349 EEWTKAKEAL
+349 AKEAL
-359 EKQKTELEQLKQEA
+359 QEQKTELEQLKQEA

-383 KYIDLVNKNSN
+383 KYIDLVNKNLN

-523 SGAMYGATIG
+523 SGAMYGATVG
-533 VDKQANDDVLWGTYF
+533 VDKQANDDVLWGAYF

-591 SPTKQDNVQT
+591 SPTKQDNVQI

-630 LFIKPFAGVNYY
+630 LFIKPFAGINYY

-689 KIEQFVINSGDDYTA
+689 KIEQFVINRGDDYTA

-709 NAFFTSIEANN
+709 NAFFTSVEANN

>member
-1 MKKNASSKILLSL
+1 MLSL
-14 GVATLLYSSAF
+14 GVATLLYSGAF
-25 AQEINLTE
+25 AQEIDLAG
-33 SSDVGNYFE
+33 SSDIGKYFE

-49 LKNPDKYKGQDL
+49 LKNPDQYKGQDL
-61 NIKMGVWDLPNDDY
+61 SIKMGIGDLPSDGY
-75 DSADYRLNID
+75 DSADYRFNID

-94 THNNGQ
+94 THNNKGE
-100 NPAYVTNLNATA
+100 PAYVTNLNATA

-138 SGGEAI
+138 SGAGAI
-144 TEDEKKGSGI
+144 TQDEKGSGI
-154 ILYNGAVEGKS
+154 ILYNGAGETQS

-194 TANLKNSNFG
+194 TANLTNSNFG
-204 LMKRSYTDLEANNVV
+204 LIKRSYTDLEANNVV

-224 DFNENILKANNN
+224 DFNKDILEEKSNNN
-236 AGALLLKFA
+236 AGALLVKFLN
-245 SDYISTDVQG
+245 DYVSTDLHG
-255 KDPLEAGTIIDISD
+255 KDVIETGAVIDISD
-269 EDKYGDGEK
+269 EDEYGDGKK

-287 QNCGGNKCLVDYKLS
+287 QNCGGNKCLV
-302 VQNCGGNKCLVIN
+302 VN

-324 KLVQLQVDI
+324 KLTQLKVDI
-333 DAIDK
+333 NAIDK
-338 LLKNEFDFSQD
+338 LLKNEFDSSQD

-359 EKQKTELEQLKQEA
+359 EKQKTELKKLQQEA
-373 EKNGG
+373 MQNGG

-383 KYIDLVNKNSN
+383 KYIDLVNKNLN

-523 SGAMYGATIG
+523 SGAMYGATVG
-533 VDKQANDDVLWGTYF
+533 VDKQANDDVLWGAYF

-591 SPTKQDNVQT
+591 SPTKQDNVQI

-611 KFLGLSANAGRVF
+611 KF
-624 DFSDNT
+624 
-630 LFIKPFAGVNYY
+630 
-642 FSYTPSHTENGAI
+642 
-655 AKDIDSMKNNSV
+655 
-667 SVEVGAEFRKYMNE
+667 
-681 NSYIFVTP
+681 
-689 KIEQFVINSGDDYTA
+689 
-704 NLAVN
+704 
-709 NAFFTSIEANN
+709 
-720 KKKTYGQIIVG
+720 
-731 GNVDFTNQLSM
+731 
-742 NLGFGAKQILA
+742 
-753 GKVDNKN
+753 
-760 ETYLSGQVGLK
+760 
-771 YKF
+771 

>member
-25 AQEINLTE
+25 AQEINLTQ

-94 THNNGQ
+94 THNNDQ
-100 NPAYVTNLNATA
+100 NPVYVTNLNATA

-124 FAPSVINGDLTMTS
+124 SAPSVINGNLTMTS
-138 SGGEAI
+138 SGGGAI

-154 ILYNGAVEGKS
+154 ILYNGNGAVEGKS

-171 INGNFTAD
+171 INGNFAAD
-179 KTLFATYGNFVKVNG
+179 KTLFAAYGNFVKVNG
-194 TANLKNSNFG
+194 TANLTNSNFG

-219 MVQAK
+219 IVQAK

-245 SDYISTDVQG
+245 GDYISTDVQG

-287 QNCGGNKCLVDYKLS
+287 QNCGGNKCLV
-302 VQNCGGNKCLVIN
+302 IN

-333 DAIDK
+333 DTIDK
-338 LLKNEFDFSQD
+338 LLKNEFDSSQG
-349 EEWTKAKEAL
+349 EEWEQAKETLKKQQAEIQTML
-359 EKQKTELEQLKQEA
+359 EEA
-373 EKNGG
+373 KKNGG

-523 SGAMYGATIG
+523 SGAMYGATVG
-533 VDKQANDDVLWGTYF
+533 VDKQANDDVLWGAYF

-591 SPTKQDNVQT
+591 SPTKQDNVQI

-667 SVEVGAEFRKYMNE
+667 SIEVGAEFRKYMNE

-709 NAFFTSIEANN
+709 NAFFTSVEANN

>member
-14 GVATLLYSSAF
+14 GVATLLYSGAF

-33 SSDVGNYFE
+33 SSDIGKYFE

-49 LKNPDKYKGQDL
+49 LKNPDNYKGKDL
-61 NIKMGVWDLPNDDY
+61 SIKMGIGDLPSDGY
-75 DSADYRLNID
+75 DSADYRFNID

-94 THNNGQ
+94 IHNNGQ
-100 NPAYVTNLNATA
+100 DPAYVTNLNATA

-138 SGGEAI
+138 SGAGAI

-154 ILYNGAVEGKS
+154 ILYNGAGETQS

-194 TANLKNSNFG
+194 TANLTNSNFG
-204 LMKRSYTDLEANNVV
+204 LIKRSYTDLEANNVV

-224 DFNENILKANNN
+224 DFNEDILKAKNN
-236 AGALLLKFA
+236 AGALLVKFLN
-245 SDYISTDVQG
+245 DYVSTDLHG
-255 KDPLEAGTIIDISD
+255 KDVAETGAVIDISD
-269 EDKYGDGEK
+269 EDKYGDGKK
-278 GLVDYKLSV
+278 G
-287 QNCGGNKCLVDYKLS
+287 LVDYKLS

-315 GGATAAAKD
+315 GGATAAAKN
-324 KLVQLQVDI
+324 LTNQIAVDI

-338 LLKNEFDFSQD
+338 LLKNEFDPSQE
-349 EEWTKAKEAL
+349 EEWTKVKKAL
-359 EKQKTELEQLKQEA
+359 QQQKTELEQLKQEA

-383 KYIDLVNKNSN
+383 KYVDLVNKNLN

-421 LASREGVKLALDIK
+421 LASREGVKLALQIK

-523 SGAMYGATIG
+523 SGAMYGATVG
-533 VDKQANDDVLWGTYF
+533 VDKQANDDVLWGAYF

-572 STINVAPQWELNL
+572 STINIAPQWELNL

-591 SPTKQDNVQT
+591 SPTKQDNVQV

-624 DFSDNT
+624 DLSDNT

-709 NAFFTSIEANN
+709 NAFFTSVEANN

>member
-25 AQEINLTE
+25 AQEINLTQ

-61 NIKMGVWDLPNDDY
+61 SIKMGVWDLPDDY
-75 DSADYRLNID
+75 DSDDYRLNID

-100 NPAYVTNLNATA
+100 NPVYVTNLNATA

-124 FAPSVINGDLTMTS
+124 FAPSVINGNLTMTS
-138 SGGEAI
+138 SGAETI

-154 ILYNGAVEGKS
+154 ILYNGNGAVEGKS

-171 INGNFTAD
+171 INGNFAAD
-179 KTLFATYGNFVKVNG
+179 KTLFAAYGNFVKVNG
-194 TANLKNSNFG
+194 TANLTNSNFG
-204 LMKRSYTDLEANNVV
+204 LMKHSYTDLEANNVV
-219 MVQAK
+219 IVQAK

-245 SDYISTDVQG
+245 GDYISTDVQG
-255 KDPLEAGTIIDISD
+255 KDPLEAATIIDISD

-278 GLVDYKLSV
+278 G
-287 QNCGGNKCLVDYKLS
+287 LVDYKLS

-333 DAIDK
+333 DTIDK
-338 LLKNEFDFSQD
+338 LLKNEFDSSQG
-349 EEWTKAKEAL
+349 EEWEQAKETLKKQQAEIQTML
-359 EKQKTELEQLKQEA
+359 EEA
-373 EKNGG
+373 KKNGG

-383 KYIDLVNKNSN
+383 KYIDLVNKNLN

-523 SGAMYGATIG
+523 SGAMYGATVG
-533 VDKQANDDVLWGTYF
+533 VDKQANDDVLWGAYF

-591 SPTKQDNVQT
+591 SPTKQDNVQI

-667 SVEVGAEFRKYMNE
+667 SIEVGAEFRKYMNE

-709 NAFFTSIEANN
+709 NAFFTSVEANN

>member
-25 AQEINLTE
+25 AQEINLAG
-33 SSDVGNYFE
+33 SSDVGKYFE

-94 THNNGQ
+94 THNNDQ
-100 NPAYVTNLNATA
+100 NPVYVTNLNATA

-124 FAPSVINGDLTMTS
+124 SAPSVINGNLTMTS
-138 SGGEAI
+138 SGAGTI

-154 ILYNGAVEGKS
+154 ILYNGNGAVEGKS

-179 KTLFATYGNFVKVNG
+179 KTLFAAYGNFVKVNG
-194 TANLKNSNFG
+194 TANLTNSNFG

-219 MVQAK
+219 IVQAK

-245 SDYISTDVQG
+245 GDYISTDVQG

-287 QNCGGNKCLVDYKLS
+287 QNCGGNKCLV
-302 VQNCGGNKCLVIN
+302 IN

-333 DAIDK
+333 DTIDK
-338 LLKNEFDFSQD
+338 LLKNEFDSSQG
-349 EEWTKAKEAL
+349 EEWEQAKETLKKQQAEIQTML
-359 EKQKTELEQLKQEA
+359 EEA
-373 EKNGG
+373 KKNGG

-383 KYIDLVNKNSN
+383 KYIDLVNKNLN

-523 SGAMYGATIG
+523 SGAMYGATVG

-572 STINVAPQWELNL
+572 STINIAPQWELNL

-591 SPTKQDNVQT
+591 SPTKQDNVQI

-709 NAFFTSIEANN
+709 NAFFTSVEANN

>member
-25 AQEINLTE
+25 AQEINLTQ

-94 THNNGQ
+94 THNNDQ
-100 NPAYVTNLNATA
+100 NPVYVTNLNATA

-124 FAPSVINGDLTMTS
+124 FAPSVINGNLTMTS
-138 SGGEAI
+138 SGGGAI

-154 ILYNGAVEGKS
+154 ILYNGNGAVEGKS

-171 INGNFTAD
+171 INGNFAAD
-179 KTLFATYGNFVKVNG
+179 KTLFAAYGNFVKVNG
-194 TANLKNSNFG
+194 TANLTNSNFG

-219 MVQAK
+219 IVQAK

-245 SDYISTDVQG
+245 GDYISTDVQG

-287 QNCGGNKCLVDYKLS
+287 QNCGGNKCLV
-302 VQNCGGNKCLVIN
+302 IN

-333 DAIDK
+333 DTIDK
-338 LLKNEFDFSQD
+338 LLKNEFDSSQG
-349 EEWTKAKEAL
+349 EEWEQAKETLKKQQAELQTML
-359 EKQKTELEQLKQEA
+359 EEA
-373 EKNGG
+373 KKNGG

-383 KYIDLVNKNSN
+383 KYIDLVNKNLN

-523 SGAMYGATIG
+523 SGAMYGATVG
-533 VDKQANDDVLWGTYF
+533 VDKQANDDVLWGAYF

-591 SPTKQDNVQT
+591 SPTKQDNVQI

-709 NAFFTSIEANN
+709 NAFFTSVEANN

>member
-25 AQEINLTE
+25 AQEINLTQ

-75 DSADYRLNID
+75 DSDDYRLNID

-100 NPAYVTNLNATA
+100 NPVYVTNLNATA

-124 FAPSVINGDLTMTS
+124 FAPSVINGNLTMTS
-138 SGGEAI
+138 SGAETI

-179 KTLFATYGNFVKVNG
+179 KTLFAAYGNFVKVNG
-194 TANLKNSNFG
+194 TANLTNSNFG

-219 MVQAK
+219 IVQAK

-245 SDYISTDVQG
+245 GDYISTDVQG
-255 KDPLEAGTIIDISD
+255 KDPLEAATIIDISD

-287 QNCGGNKCLVDYKLS
+287 QNCGGNKCLV
-302 VQNCGGNKCLVIN
+302 IN

-324 KLVQLQVDI
+324 KLTQLQVDI
-333 DAIDK
+333 DTIDK
-338 LLKNEFDFSQD
+338 LLKNEFDSSQG
-349 EEWTKAKEAL
+349 EEWEQAKETLKKQQAEIQTML
-359 EKQKTELEQLKQEA
+359 EEA
-373 EKNGG
+373 KKNGG

-383 KYIDLVNKNSN
+383 KYIDLVNKNLN

-421 LASREGVKLALDIK
+421 LASREGVKLALQIK

-523 SGAMYGATIG
+523 SGAMYGATVG
-533 VDKQANDDVLWGTYF
+533 VDKQANDDVLWGAYF

-572 STINVAPQWELNL
+572 STINIAPQWELNL

-709 NAFFTSIEANN
+709 NAFFTSVEANN

>member
-14 GVATLLYSSAF
+14 GVATLLYSGAF
-25 AQEINLTE
+25 AAEITFN
-33 SSDVGNYFE
+33 SDSDLNTHF
-42 ENGKDIN
+42 DIN
-49 LKNPDKYKGQDL
+49 EKDNVATFKNENYKNQDL
-61 NIKMGVWDLPNDDY
+61 TFKINTLAFEDAHEDAKI
-75 DSADYRLNID
+75 NID
-85 IGKNNTLSF
+85 LGNNSLTLENTRNS
-94 THNNGQ
+94 GGE
-100 NPAYVTNLNATA
+100 TA
-112 KEVKTTDIVLQA
+112 ALVRNFNVDAKDFKTTDIGLSYFNA
-124 FAPSVINGDLTMTS
+124 GIINANFTMV
-138 SGGEAI
+138 
-144 TEDEKKGSGI
+144 GSGEDFDLDNI
-154 ILYNGAVEGKS
+154 DKNKASSLLIFNGSRENTNDTV
-165 ANGSLT
+165 NGSLT
-171 INGNFTAD
+171 VNGDFS
-179 KTLFATYGNFVKVNG
+179 ATNSAIVSMKSDTFKVNG
-194 TANLKNSNFG
+194 TATIEKSGLGFLSQSYSNLDVNDFIA
-204 LMKRSYTDLEANNVV
+204 LR
-219 MVQAK
+219 AK
-224 DFNENILKANNN
+224 DIKTDKLNDETN
-236 AGALLLKFA
+236 AGALILKTASSYINENLLNGDDSIA
-245 SDYISTDVQG
+245 YLDV
-255 KDPLEAGTIIDISD
+255 TD
-269 EDKYGDGEK
+269 EDNKYGGVF
-278 GLVDYKLSV
+278 VDYKLSLK
-287 QNCGGNKCLVDYKLS
+287 NCGGD
-302 VQNCGGNKCLVIN
+302 KCLVIN
-315 GGATAAAKD
+315 GGATAAAK
-324 KLVQLQVDI
+324 KLTNQIAVDLEAITRII
-333 DAIDK
+333 DD
-338 LLKNEFDFSQD
+338 LDNEQ
-349 EEWTKAKEAL
+349 AKEAL

-523 SGAMYGATIG
+523 SGAMYGATVG

-572 STINVAPQWELNL
+572 STINIAPQWELNL

-591 SPTKQDNVQT
+591 SPTKQDNVQI

-655 AKDIDSMKNNSV
+655 AKDIDSIKNNSV

>member
-14 GVATLLYSSAF
+14 GVATLLYSGAF
-25 AQEINLTE
+25 AAEITFN
-33 SSDVGNYFE
+33 SDSDLNTHF
-42 ENGKDIN
+42 DIN
-49 LKNPDKYKGQDL
+49 EKDNVATFKNENYKNQDL
-61 NIKMGVWDLPNDDY
+61 TFKINTLAFDDAPE
-75 DSADYRLNID
+75 DAKINID
-85 IGKNNTLSF
+85 LGNNSLTLENTRNS
-94 THNNGQ
+94 GGE
-100 NPAYVTNLNATA
+100 TA
-112 KEVKTTDIVLQA
+112 ALVRNFNVDAKDFKTTDIGLSYFNA
-124 FAPSVINGDLTMTS
+124 GIINANFTMV
-138 SGGEAI
+138 
-144 TEDEKKGSGI
+144 GSGEDFDLDNI
-154 ILYNGAVEGKS
+154 DKNKASSLLIFNGSRENTNDTV
-165 ANGSLT
+165 NGSLT
-171 INGNFTAD
+171 VNGDFS
-179 KTLFATYGNFVKVNG
+179 ATNSAIVSMKSDTFKVNG
-194 TANLKNSNFG
+194 TATIEKSGLGFLSQSYSNL
-204 LMKRSYTDLEANNVV
+204 DANDFIVLR
-219 MVQAK
+219 AK
-224 DFNENILKANNN
+224 DIKTDKLNDETN
-236 AGALLLKFA
+236 AGALILKSGSSYIDESLLNGDDYVA
-245 SDYISTDVQG
+245 SLDVT
-255 KDPLEAGTIIDISD
+255 A
-269 EDKYGDGEK
+269 EDNKYGGVF
-278 GLVDYKLSV
+278 VDYKLSLK
-287 QNCGGNKCLVDYKLS
+287 NCGGD
-302 VQNCGGNKCLVIN
+302 KCLVIN
-315 GGATAAAKD
+315 GGATAAAKN

-338 LLKNEFDFSQD
+338 LLKSEFDSSQD
-349 EEWTKAKEAL
+349 EEWKQAKEAL
-359 EKQKTELEQLKQEA
+359 EKQKTEIQTMLEEA

-523 SGAMYGATIG
+523 SGAMYGATVG
-533 VDKQANDDVLWGTYF
+533 VDKQANDDVLWGAYF

-591 SPTKQDNVQT
+591 SPTKQDNVQI

-709 NAFFTSIEANN
+709 NAFFTSVEANN

>member
-25 AQEINLTE
+25 AQEINLTQ

-61 NIKMGVWDLPNDDY
+61 SIKMGVWDLPDDY
-75 DSADYRLNID
+75 DSDDYRLNID

-94 THNNGQ
+94 THNNDQ
-100 NPAYVTNLNATA
+100 NPVYVTNLNATA

-124 FAPSVINGDLTMTS
+124 FAPSVINGNLTMTS
-138 SGGEAI
+138 SGAETI

-154 ILYNGAVEGKS
+154 ILYNGTVEGKS

-179 KTLFATYGNFVKVNG
+179 KTLFAAYGNFVKVNG
-194 TANLKNSNFG
+194 TANLTNSNFG

-219 MVQAK
+219 IVQAK

-245 SDYISTDVQG
+245 GDYISTDVQG
-255 KDPLEAGTIIDISD
+255 KDPLEAATIIDISD

-278 GLVDYKLSV
+278 G
-287 QNCGGNKCLVDYKLS
+287 LVDYKLS

-338 LLKNEFDFSQD
+338 LLKNEFDSSQD

-359 EKQKTELEQLKQEA
+359 EKQKEELKKLQQEA
-373 EKNGG
+373 MQNGG

-383 KYIDLVNKNSN
+383 KYVDLVNKNLN

-523 SGAMYGATIG
+523 SGAMYGATVG
-533 VDKQANDDVLWGTYF
+533 VDKQANDDVLWGAYF

-709 NAFFTSIEANN
+709 NAFFTSVEANN

-753 GKVDNKN
+753 GRVDSKN